1 MKQHHPM
8 LWAAGWAGLAVG
20 VALAAMG
27 IVGGNDV
34 LNLAGGYGVMMA
46 GSALYL
52 LAGLKL
58 RETLARRTRPARIP
72 AARHTVSQTLT
83 QR

>member
-1 MKQHHPM
+1 M
-8 LWAAGWAGLAVG
+8 LWGAGWAGLTIG
-20 VALAAMG
+20 VALAVLG
-27 IVGGNDV
+27 TVGSSDV
-34 LNLAGGYGVMMA
+34 LSLASGYGVMLA

-52 LAGLKL
+52 LTGLKL

-72 AARHTVSQTLT
+72 SGQSVT